1 MREIVFDTE
10 TTGLD
15 PDNGDK
21 VVEIGMVEIIDLLP
35 TGKVFHC
42 YINPMRSMPAEAQKV
57 HGLSEAFLRDFPVFG
72 DSEICDAM
80 LEFIQ
85 DSQLVAHNAEFDR
98 KFLNAELK
106 SVGLP
111 IIEQKRCVDT
121 VLLARKKF
129 PGAPASLDAL
139 CKRFAID
146 LKERD
151 KHGALIDAKLLAAV
165 YLELKG
171 GREREFGF
179 LDSKSQSKT
188 VNFEKGVLPI
198 KAITRQQ
205 RPNPLPPRLS
215 EAELKAHEEYV
226 KSIGENAFWLSN

>member
-1 MREIVFDTE
+1 MREIIFDTE

-15 PDNGDK
+15 PENGDK
-21 VVEIGMVEIIDLLP
+21 IVEIGMIEIVDLLP
-35 TGKVFHC
+35 TGRSFHR
-42 YINPMRSMPAEAQKV
+42 YINPMRPMPIEAQKV
-57 HGLSEAFLRDFPVFG
+57 HGLSEAFLKDFPVFG

-106 SVGLP
+106 NVGLP

-121 VLLARKKF
+121 MVLARKKF

-179 LDSKSQSKT
+179 IEANKSKGTSDSLHTSI
-188 VNFEKGVLPI
+188 I
-198 KAITRQQ
+198 KNKIARGQ
-205 RPNPLPPRLS
+205 RPTPLAPRIS
-215 EAELKAHEEYV
+215 ESEIAAHEEYI
-226 KSIGENAFWLSN
+226 KTIGENAFWLSN